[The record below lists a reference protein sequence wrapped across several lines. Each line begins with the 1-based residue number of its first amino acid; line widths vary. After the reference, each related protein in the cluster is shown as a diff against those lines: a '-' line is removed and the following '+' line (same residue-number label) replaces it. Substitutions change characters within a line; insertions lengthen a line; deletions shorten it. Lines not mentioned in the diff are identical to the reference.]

1 MTMTL
6 HTKASGMALLHQIQ
20 GNELEPLNRPQLK
33 MPMERALGEVYVDN
47 SKPPVFN
54 YPEGAAYE
62 FNAAAAAAASAPVYG
77 QSGIAY
83 GPGSEA
89 AAFGA
94 NSLGGF
100 PQLNSVSPSPLMLL
114 HPPPQLSPFLHPH
127 GQQVPYY
134 LENEPSAYAVRDT
147 GPPAFYRYPRQVRVS
162 SVSGPVWGGSAR
174 GETSWAADRPLP
186 PLGEVRKDSLRARL
200 LSIGSFKTTIT
211 TTQQQCSPP
220 IAVLW
225 ERQIQKAR

>member
-1 MTMTL
+1 MPGRLQLTMIMTL

-33 MPMERALGEVYVDN
+33 MPLERALGEVYVDS
-47 SKPPVFN
+47 SKPALFN

-62 FNAAAAAAASAPVYG
+62 FNAAAAAASAPVYG

-94 NSLGGF
+94 NSLGAF
-100 PQLNSVSPSPLMLL
+100 PQLSSVSPSPLMLL
-114 HPPPQLSPFLHPH
+114 HPPPPQLSPFLHRH

-134 LENEPSAYAVRDT
+134 LENEPSAYALRDT
-147 GPPAFYRYPRQVRVS
+147 GPPAFYRYPRHVGLAAVPGLAR
-162 SVSGPVWGGSAR
+162 GESAR
-174 GETSWAADRPLP
+174 GGNLTGHR
-186 PLGEVRKDSLRARL
+186 
-200 LSIGSFKTTIT
+200 
-211 TTQQQCSPP
+211 
-220 IAVLW
+220 
-225 ERQIQKAR
+225 

>member
-47 SKPPVFN
+47 NKPAVFN

-62 FNAAAAAAASAPVYG
+62 FNAAAAAAAAASAPVYG

-147 GPPAFYRYPRQVRVS
+147 GPPAFYRYPHHIRLASGSGRVR
-162 SVSGPVWGGSAR
+162 GGREHMR
-174 GETSWAADRPLP
+174 GDILGRRSP
-186 PLGEVRKDSLRARL
+186 PPTLRGSQEGFFAGARL

-220 IAVLW
+220 IAVL
-225 ERQIQKAR
+225 